1 MGMLLHRFG
10 GSAGIHVCVRDGDK
24 GRFEVGWAPTFSGV
38 VLADVFVDLVFE
50 VVFAVFGIRL
60 HAVHVCWPST
70 DRWWV
75 LTVLGGVSGPLSRHS
90 QPWVMLTDL
99 GNVVAAFR

>member
-1 MGMLLHRFG
+1 MLLHRSG

-24 GRFEVGWAPTFSGV
+24 GRFEVGWAPTFAGV

-50 VVFAVFGIRL
+50 VVFAVFGVRS
-60 HAVHVCWPST
+60 HACSCLLAVVGQMVGTH
-70 DRWWV
+70 
-75 LTVLGGVSGPLSRHS
+75 GVGWCVRALSRRS